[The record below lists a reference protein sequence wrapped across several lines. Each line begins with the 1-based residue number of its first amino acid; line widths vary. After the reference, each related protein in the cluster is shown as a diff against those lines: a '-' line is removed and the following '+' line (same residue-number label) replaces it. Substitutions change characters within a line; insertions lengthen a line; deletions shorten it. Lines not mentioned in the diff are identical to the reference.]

1 MRISDWSS
9 DVCSSDL
16 PLLFIPELLHEG
28 SGAGT
33 GDGAEVVDKLLAVHA
48 DAVVGDGEG
57 LGRSVGLEADAEGA
71 VVAEQSRLGKRGVAQ
86 PVTGVGGVGAR
97 LPQEDIL
104 IRVERVRSDAERTS
118 GVEGK
123 RVA

>member
-57 LGRSVGLEADAEGA
+57 LGRSVGLEADA
-71 VVAEQSRLGKRGVAQ
+71 AEARSSPILSRYMSSTINQIGISSCR
-86 PVTGVGGVGAR
+86 
-97 LPQEDIL
+97 
-104 IRVERVRSDAERTS
+104 ERVCHY
-118 GVEGK
+118 V
-123 RVA
+123 